1 MPGDRITFRPAT
13 PSRWADLEA
22 LFGARGACGG
32 CWCMAWRRPP
42 AAWKAGKGA
51 KNKRALKRLVMGGH
65 APGVLAHDGR
75 TPIGWCAVAPRTDY
89 VHLARSRVL
98 APVDDQP
105 VWSVSCLF
113 VLKPYRRQGLSARLL
128 DAAVAF
134 AARRGA
140 RIVEGYPV
148 TPYTANAP
156 APFLWTGTVSAFER
170 AGFAVA
176 ARRSRARPVMR
187 RLLPD
192 RRHPHAA
199 GGRGGATREEARLA
213 SAEQRGAGRRD

>member
-1 MPGDRITFRPAT
+1 MPDDPITFRPAT
-13 PSRWADLEA
+13 PSRWADVEA
-22 LFGARGACGG
+22 LFGERGACGG
-32 CWCMAWRRPP
+32 CWCMAWRLTR
-42 AAWKAGKGA
+42 AAWTAGKGA
-51 KNKRALKRLVMGGH
+51 KNKRALKRLVRNGD
-65 APGVLAHDGR
+65 APGVLAYDGR
-75 TPIGWCAVAPRTDY
+75 TPIGWCAVAPRADY

-134 AARRGA
+134 AAGRGA
-140 RIVEGYPV
+140 RIVEGYPT

-170 AGFAVA
+170 AGFTVA
-176 ARRSRARPVMR
+176 ARRSKSRPVMR
-187 RLLPD
+187 RSAAQRD
-192 RRHPHAA
+192 RPVACRP
-199 GGRGGATREEARLA
+199 
-213 SAEQRGAGRRD
+213 